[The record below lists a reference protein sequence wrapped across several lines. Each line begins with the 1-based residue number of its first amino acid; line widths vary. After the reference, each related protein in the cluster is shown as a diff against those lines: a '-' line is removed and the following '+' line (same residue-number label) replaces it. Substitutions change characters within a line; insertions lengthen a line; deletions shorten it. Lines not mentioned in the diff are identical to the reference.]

1 MRCLLRTAVSTA
13 GAAKGLSDGILHAL
27 KKATRALP
35 GRKNRKKA
43 AKVANTDGKASP
55 DVNKAAAEVGT
66 APAAAAA
73 STSTCLLTS
82 EVVQATSEERQYTE
96 LGMPMPTKAE
106 CEVRV
111 SCSVVSSSAKSVSS

>member
-27 KKATRALP
+27 RKATRALP

-55 DVNKAAAEVGT
+55 DVNKAPTEVGT
-66 APAAAAA
+66 APAAAAR
-73 STSTCLLTS
+73 TSTCPLTS
-82 EVVQATSEERQYTE
+82 QVVQATSEKRQCTE

-106 CEVRV
+106 CEVR
-111 SCSVVSSSAKSVSS
+111 SR